1 MSDDLVKS
9 LAEAKQNLQLMDLQW
24 QGVEVRL
31 VNSVVP
37 AIETV
42 IENWDDIKAVTIAVS
57 AGIATRFVP
66 ALVVATYQ
74 LGQTAIFAVR
84 AGVGLASF
92 ARFAGATAGV
102 VALLGG
108 PAGLAML
115 ATQIA
120 VAGGAYLLMTK
131 HTQDATS
138 AFEEQ
143 GLALS
148 ELREKYKSFTAA
160 QLAIKGIEAS
170 EEIEKQ
176 TKDLKSLLQL

>member
-1 MSDDLVKS
+1 M
-9 LAEAKQNLQLMDLQW
+9 
-24 QGVEVRL
+24 
-31 VNSVVP
+31 
-37 AIETV
+37 
-42 IENWDDIKAVTIAVS
+42 
-57 AGIATRFVP
+57 
-66 ALVVATYQ
+66 
-74 LGQTAIFAVR
+74 
-84 AGVGLASF
+84 GLASF
-92 ARFAGATAGV
+92 ARSAGATAGV

-148 ELREKYKSFTAA
+148 ELREKYKKLYRSTVSY
-160 QLAIKGIEAS
+160 KRY
-170 EEIEKQ
+170 
-176 TKDLKSLLQL
+176 

>member
-1 MSDDLVKS
+1 MRAWAWQALLDLLV
-9 LAEAKQNLQLMDLQW
+9 LQLESWLY
-24 QGVEVRL
+24 L
-31 VNSVVP
+31 VVP
-37 AIETV
+37 LD
-42 IENWDDIKAVTIAVS
+42 W
-57 AGIATRFVP
+57 
-66 ALVVATYQ
+66 Q
-74 LGQTAIFAVR
+74 
-84 AGVGLASF
+84 
-92 ARFAGATAGV
+92 
-102 VALLGG
+102 
-108 PAGLAML
+108 L

-170 EEIEKQ
+170 EEVENKP
-176 TKDLKSLLQL
+176 KN